1 MKNTGNMKASSR
13 ILDAAKLKR
22 YELFKE
28 YELVDSGL
36 SAEQAEESR
45 IKYGS
50 NAIAKKKKDS
60 VLKKLFLSFVTPFTI
75 VLLVLAGISLFTDI
89 LLPPV
94 GEKNYITVV
103 MVVSMVMISGIM
115 TFIQEYKSEK
125 AAEKL
130 SDMVKNTATV
140 IRSGKEEECSFDD
153 LAVGDRL
160 LLSSGDMIPADVRMI
175 QVKNLFVNQASLT
188 GESLPVEKFVEL
200 DDTSVTA
207 PIECCNISFMGTNVV
222 SGSAQ
227 AIVICTGKDTIFGGI
242 AGKLSEKKENT
253 SFDIGINKVSWMLI
267 KFILVMAPT
276 VFIIN
281 GVFKPGDNRWIN
293 ALLFA
298 LSVAVGLTPEMLP
311 MIVSAN
317 LAKSAVV
324 MSAKKVIIKNLSAIQ
339 NLGAMDVL
347 CTDKTGTLTEDHIA
361 LEFHCNITG
370 DEDIRVLKHAFLNS
384 YFQTGLKNLMDI
396 AIIRHADEDELKPL
410 CDKYKIVDE
419 IPFDFNRRRMSV
431 VVEDQT
437 GKRQLITKGAVE
449 EMIGVCAYAEYEG
462 EIAPL
467 SEDMKNIVMKKVN
480 EYNAKGFR
488 VIGIAHKTA
497 VDENEENLLMEK
509 DMVLLGYLAFF
520 DPPKSTAPQ
529 AINRLHEYGVNVKI
543 LTGDNDATSRH
554 VCKEVGINADRM
566 LLGSEIAEMSDEELA
581 EKVENINVFAKLS
594 PDQKTRIVSVLR
606 RNHTVGFMGDGIN
619 DASAMKASDVGI
631 SVDSAV
637 DIAKE
642 SADIILT
649 EKDLNVLENG
659 LIEGRRTYANTIKY
673 IKITASSNFGNM
685 FSILAAS
692 IFLPFLP
699 MMPVQLLILN
709 LIYDISCL
717 ALPFDNVDE
726 DYLKVPRK
734 WDANSIG
741 KFMLRIGPTSSIF
754 DISTYLFMFFII
766 CPLAFNGSYSTLD
779 PTKQLAFAALFQ
791 AGWFVES
798 QWTQSMVIH
807 TLRTKHIPIIQ
818 SNASKAVYLLT
829 GCGIAASTCLAVFI
843 GFGAGPQKLGVL
855 YFAYII
861 VVVLAYSFV
870 ASMAKNSFVK
880 KYGELL

>member
-1 MKNTGNMKASSR
+1 MKNKENMKASSR
-13 ILDAAKLKR
+13 ILEAAKLKKDQ
-22 YELFKE
+22 LFKE
-28 YELVDSGL
+28 YDLRDSGL
-36 SAEQAEESR
+36 STEEVEESR
-45 IKYGS
+45 EKYGS
-50 NAIAKKKKDS
+50 NAIAKKKKDN
-60 VLKKLFLSFVTPFTI
+60 VIKKLFLSFVTPFTI
-75 VLLVLAGISLFTDI
+75 VLFVLAGISLFTDI
-89 LLPPV
+89 IMPPE
-94 GEKNYITVV
+94 GEKNYITVI
-103 MVVSMVMISGIM
+103 MVVSMVLISGIM
-115 TFIQEYKSEK
+115 TFIQEFKSEK

-130 SDMVKNTATV
+130 SAMVKNTATV
-140 IRSGKEEECSFDD
+140 IRNGEEEECSFDD

-160 LLSSGDMIPADVRMI
+160 ILSSGDMIPADVRMI

-188 GESLPVEKFVEL
+188 GESLPVEKYVEL
-200 DDTSVTA
+200 EDTAVSA
-207 PIECCNISFMGTNVV
+207 PLECRNISFMGTNVV

-227 AIVICTGKDTIFGGI
+227 AIVICTGRETIFGGI
-242 AGKLSEKKENT
+242 ADKLSAKKENT

-276 VFIIN
+276 VFVIN
-281 GVFKPGDNRWIN
+281 GLFKSGDNRWLN

-324 MSAKKVIIKNLSAIQ
+324 MSAKKVIIKNLGAIQ
-339 NLGAMDVL
+339 NLGAMDIL

-410 CDKYKIVDE
+410 CDKYKIVEE

-431 VVEDQT
+431 VVEDQS

-449 EMIGVCAYAEYEG
+449 EMIGVCTYAEYEG
-462 EIAPL
+462 KIMPL

-488 VIGIAHKTA
+488 VIGIAHKNA
-497 VDENEENLLMEK
+497 SDDNEETFLKEK
-509 DMVLLGYLAFF
+509 DMVLIGYLAFF
-520 DPPKSTAPQ
+520 DPPKSTAPE
-529 AINRLHEYGVNVKI
+529 AIRKLHEYGVKVKI
-543 LTGDNDATSRH
+543 LTGDNDAASRH
-554 VCKEVGINADRM
+554 VCKEVGIDAERV

-581 EKVENINVFAKLS
+581 DQVEKINVFAKLS

-606 RNHTVGFMGDGIN
+606 RKHTVGFMGDGIN
-619 DASAMKASDVGI
+619 DASAMKAADVGI

-709 LIYDISCL
+709 MIYDISCL

-726 DYLKVPRK
+726 DYLKIPRK
-734 WDANSIG
+734 WNADSIG
-741 KFMLRIGPTSSIF
+741 QFMLRIGPTSSIF
-754 DISTYLFMFFII
+754 DISTYLFMFFVI
-766 CPLAFNGSYSTLD
+766 CPMAFGGAYSALD
-779 PTKQLAFAALFQ
+779 PGKQLAFAALFQ

-807 TLRTKHIPIIQ
+807 TLRTRHIPIIQ
-818 SNASKAVYLLT
+818 SNASKIVYLLT
-829 GCGIAASTCLAVFI
+829 GCGIAVSTCLAVFI
-843 GFGAGPQKLGVL
+843 GFGAGPQKLGLL
-855 YFAYII
+855 YFIYI
-861 VVVLAYSFV
+861 VVVVLVYSFV
-870 ASMAKNSFVK
+870 ASIAKNAFVK